1 MTMIIWCDLSC
12 WFICPVFNLNFYNDH
27 DNISFNLIMDVYVI
41 RPNTGQ
47 MNLHDKS
54 HHIIMV
60 IMDVYVIRPN
70 TGQMNLHDKSHHI
83 IMVIMDVLIIWCDLS
98 CWFICPV
105 FGRIT

>member
-1 MTMIIWCDLSC
+1 M
-12 WFICPVFNLNFYNDH
+12 V
-27 DNISFNLIMDVYVI
+27 IMDVYVI

-70 TGQMNLHDKSHHI
+70 TGQMNLHDHDN
-83 IMVIMDVLIIWCDLS
+83 MV
-98 CWFICPV
+98 
-105 FGRIT
+105 

>member
-1 MTMIIWCDLSC
+1 MTMIIWCD
-12 WFICPVFNLNFYNDH
+12 IIMV
-27 DNISFNLIMDVYVI
+27 IMDVYVI

-70 TGQMNLHDKSHHI
+70 TGQMNPHDKSHHI
-83 IMVIMDVLIIWCDLS
+83 MTMIIWCDLS
-98 CWFICPV
+98 CGFICPV